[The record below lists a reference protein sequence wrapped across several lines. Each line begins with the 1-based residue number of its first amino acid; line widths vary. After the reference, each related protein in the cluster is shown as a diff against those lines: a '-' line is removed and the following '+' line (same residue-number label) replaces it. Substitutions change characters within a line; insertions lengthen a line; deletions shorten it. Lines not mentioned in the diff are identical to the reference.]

1 MTDPPLLL
9 DTHIHLD
16 HPAMR
21 EDLARH
27 VAEANK
33 CGVSRFLLPGV
44 TDESWDG
51 LLAVTAATQGA
62 LAAPGIHPQAAHRWD
77 SSCAERLSGLLER
90 PEVVAVGEIGLDGY
104 PGLPPMEV
112 QESAF
117 RAQLRLA
124 VAAQRPVI
132 IHCRKALG
140 RLFGILKEEEA
151 AQVGGIMH
159 AFAGSVELAR
169 QAVEMNFALGFGG
182 VLTYPNARRAPQ
194 VFCELPAEWLVL
206 ETDAPDM
213 APHPHRG
220 ETNRPAWL
228 KLIACRAAELRGWS
242 LEQTARITTA
252 NACRILNLVSMD
264 NPG

>member
-77 SSCAERLSGLLER
+77 SSCAERLSDLLER

-242 LEQTARITTA
+242 LEQTAHITTA